1 MKGSFFEPTIAI
13 FEVNRKNK
21 HMKTGYRLFLILMVL
36 SSSIFAQ
43 RTDRKEGT
51 VVFTNGIVYSLPRT
65 GVRIYVTATQ
75 EKFFFGPYY
84 QYAEPL
90 LGLKN
95 APSSDRETWTI
106 KDIRIET
113 FSEPDPGQVFKATE
127 PVASLVSLTPSG
139 TIAGINASVETPE
152 ETFPVSTFLG
162 DTTTPDM
169 PFTDLSLDSFFE
181 KPDSVRKNALII
193 KSLDEKAQEA
203 AHTVTK
209 LRKRRFK
216 TLANG
221 YDEQLPDGRAYEVM
235 VEELDKLEKE
245 YVALFIGK
253 SYKKSFEYCFD
264 YMPGSNSVSGEVV
277 FRFSEGKGILPVSD
291 MSGKPILIDMK
302 KLDNLASAQAK
313 VVTATPSGT
322 GVFYRMPG
330 KAEIRILNGINLMA
344 TTRADIAQ
352 FGTTALVPEELL
364 DGNFRIIFHPKT
376 GGIKTIQQK

>member
-1 MKGSFFEPTIAI
+1 
-13 FEVNRKNK
+13 
-21 HMKTGYRLFLILMVL
+21 MKTGCRLFLILMILGGSV
-36 SSSIFAQ
+36 FAQ
-43 RTDRKEGT
+43 RTDKKEGIIT
-51 VVFTNGIVYSLPRT
+51 FSNGVVYSLPRT

-84 QYAEPL
+84 QYAEAM

-95 APSSDRETWTI
+95 APSSDRESWAIT
-106 KDIRIET
+106 DIRIET
-113 FSEPDPGQVFKATE
+113 FSEPDPGQVYKATG
-127 PVASLVSLTPSG
+127 PAASLVSLSTSG
-139 TIAGINASVETPE
+139 TIAGINAAVETME
-152 ETFPVSTFLG
+152 ESFPVSTFL
-162 DTTTPDM
+162 DHAAIPDV
-169 PFTDLSLDSFFE
+169 PFTDLSLNSFFE
-181 KPDSVRKNALII
+181 KPDSTHRNTIVI
-193 KSLDEKAQEA
+193 KSLEEKAQEA

-221 YDEQLPDGRAYEVM
+221 YDEQLPDGRAYAVM

-253 SYKKSFEYCFD
+253 SYKNTFQYCFD

-277 FRFSEGKGILPVSD
+277 FRFAEAKGVLPVSD
-291 MSGKPILIDMK
+291 MSGRPILIDMK

-313 VVTATPSGT
+313 AATGTPSSS

-344 TTRADIAQ
+344 ATRADIAQ
-352 FGTTALVPEELL
+352 FGTTTFVPDELL
-364 DGNFRIIFHPKT
+364 DGNHRIVFHPKT
-376 GGIKTIQQK
+376 GGIKSIQQK